1 MNLKRIGLLV
11 LCIAPVGVA
20 MLASRTVAAV
30 DRSAAASTITI
41 ALKQQNRSGQS
52 GTATLIER
60 ADGTFTVK
68 LRMSKPVK
76 FPGPSQNAHIHKV
89 PCAKYARMRSF
100 NAQLATV
107 VDWLTNL
114 SRGRS
119 TTHVSIP
126 LAKRTT
132 GRFAIN
138 VHEQNSPYTVVAC
151 GDIPRAT

>member
-1 MNLKRIGLLV
+1 MRHKTLGLL
-11 LCIAPVGVA
+11 LCLSPVAVVV
-20 MLASRTVAAV
+20 LASATPAAG
-30 DRSAAASTITI
+30 DGDAAGAKTTIT
-41 ALKQQNRSGQS
+41 LREKNRSGQS

-68 LRMSKPVK
+68 IRMSKPVR
-76 FPGPSQNAHIHKV
+76 FPGPSQNAHIHNV
-89 PCAKYARMRSF
+89 TCAKYARMKSF

-107 VDWLTNL
+107 VDWLRNL

-119 TTHVSIP
+119 TTHVSVP

-138 VHEQNSPYTVVAC
+138 VHAQNPPYTVVAC
-151 GDIPRAT
+151 GNIPRAS